1 MSPFILVVAIVP
13 RGKGTALIEAACSGG
28 AAGGTIVTGRGTAS
42 NKVLQVLGLGSSEK
56 EIAYTVVPAEK
67 RESVIH
73 AVRNFAFA
81 EKRGFG
87 ILFTL
92 DVMSKWQGGQ
102 IQSGEYTMQEI
113 KRKLITLIINKGYA
127 EDAMAAARA
136 AGASGGTVINAR
148 GTAREGDAKFFGV
161 TIVPEKEMLLLI
173 VDNEKAD
180 AVFEAVRN
188 LPCLAAPGSG
198 IMYSSPAADFTLLGR
213 K

>member
-1 MSPFILVVAIVP
+1 MSPFILLVAIVP
-13 RGKGTALIEAACSGG
+13 RNKGTALIQAACTGG
-28 AAGGTIVTGRGTAS
+28 ATGGTIVTGRGTAS

-56 EIAYTVVPAEK
+56 DIAYTVVPAEK

-73 AVRNFAFA
+73 SVQNFAVA

-92 DVMSKWQGGQ
+92 DVMAKWQGGQ
-102 IQSGEYTMQEI
+102 IQSGEYTMQAIE
-113 KRKLITLIINKGYA
+113 RKLITLIINKGYA

-173 VDNEKAD
+173 VENEKAE

-188 LPCLAAPGSG
+188 LPCLAEPGSG

-213 K
+213 T